1 MQFLEDLS
9 SKLRASLAESPVA
22 DLEKNIQALLQS
34 AFAKLSLVS
43 REEFDVQAEVLRKT
57 QEKLDALEKQLNAL
71 EQAQLQLRQ
80 GLLHLRHPERRRA
93 HTLTWSVI
101 SGCSA
106 SIIVTPAAAKSA
118 RCPNAVFD
126 TCGATNEHVEVFRRL
141 DRCQAQQ

>member
-1 MQFLEDLS
+1 MNMQFLEDLS

-71 EQAQLQLRQ
+71 EQAQQ
-80 GLLHLRHPERRRA
+80 
-93 HTLTWSVI
+93 
-101 SGCSA
+101 
-106 SIIVTPAAAKSA
+106 K
-118 RCPNAVFD
+118 
-126 TCGATNEHVEVFRRL
+126 
-141 DRCQAQQ
+141 